1 MMQGP
6 LPHPDE
12 TKTGSQRSR
21 LFVYNGGFL
30 TQSRV
35 RRILDLAG
43 YDIRLGLPKEGD
55 LVGIWGDSPTAHRG
69 KKIAEEHGAPLVR
82 IEDAFL
88 RSVHPGRSG
97 EPPLGLLIDRTGVHF
112 NPSLSSDLVTL
123 LKDHPLDD
131 SALMKRARDAM
142 ARLQDAH
149 LSKYNAFHPD
159 VPPPEPGYVLV
170 VDQLREGL
178 FVVVALWGQD

>member
-30 TQSRV
+30 TQPRV

-55 LVGIWGDSPTAHRG
+55 LVGIWGDSPTAHR
-69 KKIAEEHGAPLVR
+69 
-82 IEDAFL
+82 
-88 RSVHPGRSG
+88 
-97 EPPLGLLIDRTGVHF
+97 
-112 NPSLSSDLVTL
+112 
-123 LKDHPLDD
+123 
-131 SALMKRARDAM
+131 
-142 ARLQDAH
+142 
-149 LSKYNAFHPD
+149 
-159 VPPPEPGYVLV
+159 
-170 VDQLREGL
+170 
-178 FVVVALWGQD
+178 